1 MIDQS
6 VIKNAFGEDS
16 RLSFYQYSRQKYSH
30 VSLPSGVLDE
40 LMIGV
45 YHKEGGTS
53 GEFSI
58 KKMIIGGKFSL
69 ELCMFDD
76 SWKLIPYLTDFFSL
90 IAKCED
96 ISLTYVVLKLVEIGF
111 VDLSD
116 RPIQK
121 INE

>member
-45 YHKEGGTS
+45 YHEEGGTS

-58 KKMIIGGKFSL
+58 NQTSITKSCPL

-76 SWKLIPYLTDFFSL
+76 SWKLIPYLTDFFELLS
-90 IAKCED
+90 KSED
-96 ISLTYVVLKLVEIGF
+96 ISLSELVLKLIEIGF
-111 VDLSD
+111 VDHSD